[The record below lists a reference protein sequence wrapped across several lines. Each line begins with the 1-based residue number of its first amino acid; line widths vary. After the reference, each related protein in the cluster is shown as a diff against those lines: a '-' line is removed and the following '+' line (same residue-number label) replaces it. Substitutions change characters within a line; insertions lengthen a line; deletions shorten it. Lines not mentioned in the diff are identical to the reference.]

1 MNKKLT
7 PVIALASLLLTGGAI
22 ADEHQ
27 SLMEYLAESCEQE
40 LNDYCSTVTPGE
52 GRLVHCIA
60 AHEDKLSAQCEVA
73 LFQAAVIIDELI
85 EGMVDVAVACE
96 GPLLERCGDVEL
108 GEGRV
113 LMCLKDNADATSDAC
128 DAAVDYLLGDE

>member
-7 PVIALASLLLTGGAI
+7 PLTMLAALMLVGNAF
-22 ADEHQ
+22 ADEDQ
-27 SLMEYLAESCEQE
+27 SLMDYVAESCAKE
-40 LNDYCSTVTPGE
+40 LTEYCSTVTPGE

-73 LFQAAVIIDELI
+73 LFQAAVIIDELVN
-85 EGMVDVAVACE
+85 GMVDVAVACE

-113 LMCLKDNADATSDAC
+113 LMCLKENSDATSDAC